1 MTEFDTGYDDNGDEW
16 AFEKSKTQ
24 IKQELLAI
32 KEIGRQLIELPIAD
46 LKKVDMPED
55 IMDAVVS
62 AQAMKKIALKRQIG
76 YVGGLLADAD
86 YESIEK
92 QIAQLKLPHQGNVKA
107 FHQLEAWRDRL
118 LDQDKAVFSELMA
131 EFDDFDMQHVRQ
143 LVRNAANEAKNN
155 KPPKSARQLFKYLQ
169 DLQANQ

>member
-1 MTEFDTGYDDNGDEW
+1 MTEFDTGYDGDEW
-16 AFEKSKTQ
+16 EFEKSKTQ

-32 KEIGRQLIELPIAD
+32 KELGRQLIELPPTD
-46 LKKVDMPED
+46 LKKIDMPED
-55 IMDAVVS
+55 IMDAVLA
-62 AQAMKKIALKRQIG
+62 AQSMKKIALKRQIG

-86 YESIEK
+86 YESIE
-92 QIAQLKLPHQGNVKA
+92 QQVAQLKLPHQGNVKA
-107 FHQLEAWRDRL
+107 FHQLEEWRDRL
-118 LDQDKAVFSELMA
+118 IANDNAVFGELMA